1 MVQDIQA
8 KLKEIEDIYGISE
21 YLNGFFLSYDIPRA
35 TLVRLGLNESIPAD
49 KEIIIGNKLFCTYTT
64 AENLYAKYDYI
75 QRMTVKNNKYRFVML
90 INDKEILALDTNN
103 GEWLSVA
110 RNNIHT
116 EFEFFLPLAGIE
128 RTIISEKQNV
138 STKIGEKFAQF
149 YNLVA
154 SLFSDSCGV
163 LEPGTILR
171 LIDLYSSEDGTNM
184 ENLLVHI
191 FGAIEGKT
199 GLPEYV
205 QSTCRGKITG
215 IPVYN
220 AGLKFD
226 SKTRKTLISL
236 CELNWDSVEPEVIGA
251 LLQAILNPDDA
262 TIAYNY
268 TSTANVYKV
277 IGPLFVDDLYEEY

>member
-149 YNLVA
+149 YNEVIMLNPRKENEISVLLINLVA
-154 SLFSDSCGV
+154 ALFSDSCGV

-171 LIDLYSSEDGTNM
+171 LIDLYSSD
-184 ENLLVHI
+184 
-191 FGAIEGKT
+191 
-199 GLPEYV
+199 
-205 QSTCRGKITG
+205 
-215 IPVYN
+215 
-220 AGLKFD
+220 
-226 SKTRKTLISL
+226 RK
-236 CELNWDSVEPEVIGA
+236 SVV
-251 LLQAILNPDDA
+251 
-262 TIAYNY
+262 
-268 TSTANVYKV
+268 
-277 IGPLFVDDLYEEY
+277 